1 MNGMDKKRN
10 GRERLVVLAD
20 DLGEWTQ
27 LLIEKGRADS
37 KLIWFD
43 FNTKKVIKLI
53 EELLQEFEEHFKS
66 VNGKINGAEKKTLQ
80 KIRIESQEAL
90 DSFRKEHRR

>member
-10 GRERLVVLAD
+10 GRERLFILAD
-20 DLGEWTQ
+20 DLGEWVQ

-37 KLIWFD
+37 KLIWFNL
-43 FNTKKVIKLI
+43 NTKKVMKLI
-53 EELLQEFEEHFKS
+53 EELLQEFEEYFKS
-66 VNGKINGAEKKTLQ
+66 ASGKINGAEKTAFQ
-80 KIRIESQEAL
+80 KIKIESQEAL